1 MHPFQHF
8 RKATSCSSGGRHV
21 RCRAP
26 CLASKI
32 VRGAGAVPRC
42 SQRKSRN
49 LGLSEDFRNLVSH
62 EGEVLNLSENG
73 VYFTSRAKLS
83 VGAPLEMHLTL
94 PRELTGRN
102 PEQVRCSARVVH
114 VEDRSDLNGI
124 AGIGAIVD
132 RFEAVAAAHDW
143 SN

>member
-1 MHPFQHF
+1 MSGAERRVSPRKPCVVPVRF
-8 RKATSCSSGGRHV
+8 RIVENAGRET
-21 RCRAP
+21 
-26 CLASKI
+26 
-32 VRGAGAVPRC
+32 
-42 SQRKSRN
+42 
-49 LGLSEDFRNLVSH
+49 LGLREGVRNYVTH

-73 VYFTSRAKLS
+73 VYFTSRTKLS

-102 PEQVRCSARVVH
+102 PEQVRCSARVIH
-114 VEDRSDLNGI
+114 VEDLSDLGGI

-132 RFEAVAAAHDW
+132 RFEAVAAARDW

>member
-1 MHPFQHF
+1 M
-8 RKATSCSSGGRHV
+8 SGAER
-21 RCRAP
+21 RISP
-26 CLASKI
+26 
-32 VRGAGAVPRC
+32 
-42 SQRKSRN
+42 RKSCIVPVRFRVVAN
-49 LGLSEDFRNLVSH
+49 GNRETLGLSEDFRNSVAH

-102 PEQVRCSARVVH
+102 SEQVRCSARVVH
-114 VEDRSDLNGI
+114 VEERSDLDGK

-132 RFEAVAAAHDW
+132 RFEAVAAVHDW

>member
-1 MHPFQHF
+1 MSGAERRISPRKPCVVPVRF
-8 RKATSCSSGGRHV
+8 RVVANGNRET
-21 RCRAP
+21 
-26 CLASKI
+26 
-32 VRGAGAVPRC
+32 
-42 SQRKSRN
+42 
-49 LGLSEDFRNLVSH
+49 LGFSEDFRNSVSH

-73 VYFTSRAKLS
+73 VYLTSRAKLS

-114 VEDRSDLNGI
+114 VEDRSDLDGT

>member
-1 MHPFQHF
+1 
-8 RKATSCSSGGRHV
+8 
-21 RCRAP
+21 
-26 CLASKI
+26 
-32 VRGAGAVPRC
+32 
-42 SQRKSRN
+42 
-49 LGLSEDFRNLVSH
+49 LSEDFRNLVSH